1 MTDAWSLNHK
11 VISFVNN
18 NVFCTVFNLVH
29 NRSISKCL
37 IKIRVWSKFL
47 VHESPGL
54 KFSHLNLPDI
64 IQGSKTNI
72 KFISTFTFKLSSY
85 SSYML
90 QVQITEMT
98 LTSPWQWLEALKLT
112 EKGERVFVSLL
123 ISSSSI
129 NINWL
134 SWQLRVILDIHSD
147 VIMQV
152 RGTQKDWGR
161 KKWKIILRI

>member
-1 MTDAWSLNHK
+1 MRIACFCEKQWHFSFSKQAWQSSCYCSTQISWRAILCANRYSSPESNIWFKSLVQNVNIDK
-11 VISFVNN
+11 LIPEIVKSRFPRKSVIQIVPH
-18 NVFCTVFNLVH
+18 T
-29 NRSISKCL
+29 
-37 IKIRVWSKFL
+37 
-47 VHESPGL
+47 L

-134 SWQLRVILDIHSD
+134 S
-147 VIMQV
+147 
-152 RGTQKDWGR
+152 
-161 KKWKIILRI
+161 